1 MHIANETLR
10 RLERLHVRAWPASE
24 TERIDGW
31 LWRWSGGGSQR
42 ANSVST
48 IDFIGNDVEAALDR
62 VEARYRAKLS
72 PVQLHTYDFSQP
84 TALPALLTA
93 RGYRAG
99 ETTVTM
105 LATAAP
111 PAIPPAIPPED
122 VTVTPDVTSEWLD
135 VYLEA
140 ITENRRTV
148 NRQILGR
155 IPDPRAFFSV
165 RRGGRAI
172 STALGVIDGG
182 HAVAECVAT
191 REDARGQ
198 RGAETAM
205 RALMAWAASLGA
217 HTIGLQVVPGN
228 RPAMALYRRLGFEVA
243 CTNRF
248 WISP

>member
-1 MHIANETLR
+1 MRTVPETLR
-10 RLERLHVRAWPASE
+10 RLERLHVRAWPAAE

-48 IDFIGNDVEAALDR
+48 IDFIGNDLGSALDR

-72 PVQLHTYDFSQP
+72 PVQFHTCDFSLP
-84 TALPALLTA
+84 AGLPALLTA

-99 ETTVTM
+99 ESTVTM
-105 LATAAP
+105 LATAASP
-111 PAIPPAIPPED
+111 SIPPDDVVVTSD
-122 VTVTPDVTSEWLD
+122 VTPEWLD

-140 ITENRRTV
+140 ITENRRSV
-148 NRQILGR
+148 NRRILGR

-165 RRGGRAI
+165 RRGGRVI
-172 STALGVIDGG
+172 STALCVIDGG
-182 HAVAECVAT
+182 YAVAECVAT
-191 REDARGQ
+191 REDARGH
-198 RGAETAM
+198 RGADAAM
-205 RALMAWAASLGA
+205 RALMAWATSLGA
-217 HTIGLQVVPGN
+217 HTIGLQFVSGN
-228 RPAMALYRRLGFEVA
+228 LPAMALYRRLGFGVV